1 MASRF
6 RCVVGFALLLSVLA
20 IPLQATAQDDSSDL
34 VWTEPRVLHQISQ
47 DIESVSL
54 SRYANGTLVVVW
66 HEEADGVMELR
77 AVMLDE
83 SGTPLTDIWN
93 LTNHSWMVPLEL
105 EYQNS
110 SDLYQLPIRPYYP
123 SSHIGSDGSLYVAF
137 KHVVDYRP
145 YLDPSMQLGEFIRLL
160 KLDGA
165 MNIILDRVVYEEP
178 WEYDGARVTNFRIDA
193 ENDLHLAWRESR
205 KYQMDGG
212 NVSLREVI
220 YMKLD
225 SAGNVLVQP
234 IVVSDCGALS
244 NFTHR
249 YDVLW
254 TGFGMLVDP
263 NVHISWRV
271 WEETWE
277 LLPSG
282 GYAVGHPGNR
292 TSHFARFDATSSD
305 IAYTVNPTDMGP
317 DVSMDYITRDSV
329 GRTYLIGSTLD
340 VYGVDMHPVSS
351 FSLPLSP
358 DGMGAAF
365 IDSEDRVHVVAG
377 EYGHYVSV
385 NWTGMVF
392 VDEYIPV
399 GSARNDPVLR
409 LETRSIDMVLDA
421 DGMPVVAASERWGYG
436 PDRESRLVVTRLV
449 RTPEEAIEPVLV
461 CGLPLG
467 ALALASALF
476 VTLTEVGRYG
486 FLSLLVPLYVRLS
499 RSQVLDHF
507 VRGQIYE
514 YIKLNPGD
522 HYSSIRRELSLSN
535 GLLTYHLSVLEKQN
549 FVKSQRD
556 GKLKRFYPVDMTIP
570 RKKGVRLSDL
580 QVKMLRRIDKN
591 PSITQGQ
598 LAGLLGVSRQT
609 VNHNIKLMERAGVLE
624 SERDGGSLTYRVKS
638 V

>member
-1 MASRF
+1 
-6 RCVVGFALLLSVLA
+6 
-20 IPLQATAQDDSSDL
+20 
-34 VWTEPRVLHQISQ
+34 
-47 DIESVSL
+47 
-54 SRYANGTLVVVW
+54 
-66 HEEADGVMELR
+66 
-77 AVMLDE
+77 
-83 SGTPLTDIWN
+83 
-93 LTNHSWMVPLEL
+93 
-105 EYQNS
+105 
-110 SDLYQLPIRPYYP
+110 
-123 SSHIGSDGSLYVAF
+123 
-137 KHVVDYRP
+137 
-145 YLDPSMQLGEFIRLL
+145 
-160 KLDGA
+160 
-165 MNIILDRVVYEEP
+165 
-178 WEYDGARVTNFRIDA
+178 
-193 ENDLHLAWRESR
+193 
-205 KYQMDGG
+205 
-212 NVSLREVI
+212 
-220 YMKLD
+220 
-225 SAGNVLVQP
+225 
-234 IVVSDCGALS
+234 
-244 NFTHR
+244 
-249 YDVLW
+249 
-254 TGFGMLVDP
+254 MLVDP

-282 GYAVGHPGNR
+282 GYAVGHTGNR

-399 GSARNDPVLR
+399 GSARNDPFLR

-421 DGMPVVAASERWGYG
+421 DGMPVVAASERRGYG

-449 RTPEEAIEPVLV
+449 PRPEEPLDPVLV

-467 ALALASALF
+467 VLALASALF

-522 HYSSIRRELSLSN
+522 HYSSIRRELSLSI

-549 FVKSQRD
+549 FVKSQRE

-624 SERDGGSLTYRVKS
+624 AERDGGALRYRVKS

>member
-1 MASRF
+1 
-6 RCVVGFALLLSVLA
+6 
-20 IPLQATAQDDSSDL
+20 
-34 VWTEPRVLHQISQ
+34 
-47 DIESVSL
+47 
-54 SRYANGTLVVVW
+54 
-66 HEEADGVMELR
+66 
-77 AVMLDE
+77 
-83 SGTPLTDIWN
+83 
-93 LTNHSWMVPLEL
+93 
-105 EYQNS
+105 
-110 SDLYQLPIRPYYP
+110 
-123 SSHIGSDGSLYVAF
+123 
-137 KHVVDYRP
+137 
-145 YLDPSMQLGEFIRLL
+145 
-160 KLDGA
+160 
-165 MNIILDRVVYEEP
+165 
-178 WEYDGARVTNFRIDA
+178 
-193 ENDLHLAWRESR
+193 
-205 KYQMDGG
+205 
-212 NVSLREVI
+212 
-220 YMKLD
+220 
-225 SAGNVLVQP
+225 
-234 IVVSDCGALS
+234 
-244 NFTHR
+244 
-249 YDVLW
+249 
-254 TGFGMLVDP
+254 MLVDP

-282 GYAVGHPGNR
+282 GYAVGHTGNR

-399 GSARNDPVLR
+399 GSARNDPFLR

-421 DGMPVVAASERWGYG
+421 DGMPVVAASERRGYG

-449 RTPEEAIEPVLV
+449 PRPEEPLDPVLV

-467 ALALASALF
+467 VLALASALF

-535 GLLTYHLSVLEKQN
+535 GLLAYHLSVLEKQN
-549 FVKSQRD
+549 FVKSQRE

-624 SERDGGSLTYRVKS
+624 AERDGGALRYRVKS